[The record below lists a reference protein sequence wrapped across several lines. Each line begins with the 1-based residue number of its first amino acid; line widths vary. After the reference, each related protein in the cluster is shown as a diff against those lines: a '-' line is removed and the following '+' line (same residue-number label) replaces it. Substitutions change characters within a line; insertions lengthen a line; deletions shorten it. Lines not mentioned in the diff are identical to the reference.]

1 MKMKEEEGLWIIFF
15 CWQKFFNKSFLIYF
29 SSLKKKKETSDGDVS
44 KFYDGTVV
52 LITGGTG
59 FLGKVLVEK
68 LLRIFRVKKIYL
80 LIRIKNNMNVED
92 RLEHFFK
99 ETVGIFKKGLNEK
112 NIIKIYC
119 RYLID
124 YGQNHQICLKRSLQ

>member
-1 MKMKEEEGLWIIFF
+1 M
-15 CWQKFFNKSFLIYF
+15 
-29 SSLKKKKETSDGDVS
+29 
-44 KFYDGTVV
+44 

-80 LIRIKNNMNVED
+80 LIRMKNNMNVED

-99 ETVGIFKKGLNEK
+99 ETVFI
-112 NIIKIYC
+112 
-119 RYLID
+119 
-124 YGQNHQICLKRSLQ
+124 QNSN

>member
-1 MKMKEEEGLWIIFF
+1 MDTIFLINHFWYIFLIFF
-15 CWQKFFNKSFLIYF
+15 F
-29 SSLKKKKETSDGDVS
+29 KKKGTSDGDVS

-80 LIRIKNNMNVED
+80 LIRMKDNMNVED
-92 RLEHFFK
+92 RLDKFFN
-99 ETVGIFKKGLNEK
+99 ETVRF
-112 NIIKIYC
+112 
-119 RYLID
+119 
-124 YGQNHQICLKRSLQ
+124 

>member
-1 MKMKEEEGLWIIFF
+1 M
-15 CWQKFFNKSFLIYF
+15 
-29 SSLKKKKETSDGDVS
+29 
-44 KFYDGTVV
+44 

-99 ETVGIFKKGLNEK
+99 ETVGCTQKMFL
-112 NIIKIYC
+112 
-119 RYLID
+119 
-124 YGQNHQICLKRSLQ
+124 

>member
-1 MKMKEEEGLWIIFF
+1 M
-15 CWQKFFNKSFLIYF
+15 
-29 SSLKKKKETSDGDVS
+29 
-44 KFYDGTVV
+44 

-80 LIRIKNNMNVED
+80 LIRMKNNMNVED

-99 ETVGIFKKGLNEK
+99 ETVFIPKSFLMEKKN
-112 NIIKIYC
+112 N
-119 RYLID
+119 
-124 YGQNHQICLKRSLQ
+124 